1 MRHCTVR
8 RICDDLGLVVDKV
21 PGVCAVVGASCDD
34 LDRGVCRVTSSIKD
48 LVVRQSP
55 GVLHVVLTTS
65 DEDLVAWQSPE
76 ASPLHRFDDLG

>member
-1 MRHCTVR
+1 M
-8 RICDDLGLVVDKV
+8 
-21 PGVCAVVGASCDD
+21 
-34 LDRGVCRVTSSIKD
+34 TSSIED

-76 ASPLHRFDDLG
+76 ASPLRRFDDLGQRGFLGIQGEARNVVSTTSGSEDLLVCKVPWRGWGR

>member
-1 MRHCTVR
+1 MRHCTVCR
-8 RICDDLGLVVDKV
+8 NCDDLGLVVDKV
-21 PGVCAVVGASCDD
+21 PGLCAVVGASCDD

-65 DEDLVAWQSPE
+65 DEDFVA
-76 ASPLHRFDDLG
+76 